1 MGVTAA
7 RLGSECW
14 APRGGKVSP
23 EECGARTGGHG
34 LGSVAYGGGTTAR
47 RRMTGRRDIAARV
60 RLPARQ
66 IAVQPSLTKFYSQN
80 LN

>member
-14 APRGGKVSP
+14 APRGGKASP
-23 EECGARTGGHG
+23 EECGPWTGGHG
-34 LGSVAYGGGTTAR
+34 PASVAYGGGTIAR
-47 RRMTGRRDIAARV
+47 RWMTGRRDVAARV
-60 RLPARQ
+60 RVPARQ